1 MTYLKNL
8 SQLTKLTLLAVVVFL
23 LATSL
28 ALAQEGARVYL
39 QPVESGDGSL
49 TFEVMAENVTQ
60 MFGAEFRLKYDPALL
75 AVQDFNAEQE
85 GLQIEPGT
93 LLPADKGFVVANQVD
108 EVEGTITFAV
118 TLLRPA
124 EPANGTGPLARVRF
138 NKLQDGPA
146 TIDIERAKLV
156 AADLQTIPSQTEAFV
171 IEGDEP
177 VTAVNQA
184 TTTES
189 SSVTTEAAPVTAE
202 TTTSAA
208 GDSEFPWWIVA
219 AAIMILGILALTAF
233 IILGGLN
240 TTSVSTE
247 SATPLTTKTD
257 EPATAT
263 MRRTSTRPSA
273 FK

>member
-1 MTYLKNL
+1 MTYLKNF
-8 SQLTKLTLLAVVVFL
+8 SQITKLTLLAVVVFL
-23 LATSL
+23 LTTSL

-49 TFEVMAENVTQ
+49 TFEVMAENVTD

-75 AVQDFNAEQE
+75 AVQDFNTEQE

-93 LLPADKGFVVANQVD
+93 LLPANKGFVVANQVN
-108 EVEGTITFAV
+108 EAEGTITFAV

-138 NKLQDGPA
+138 NKLQDGAA

-156 AADLQTIPSQTEAFV
+156 AVDLQTIPSQTEAFV
-171 IEGDEP
+171 VGEGEP
-177 VTAVNQA
+177 SAAANQA
-184 TTTES
+184 TNTE
-189 SSVTTEAAPVTAE
+189 VEPAPVTAE
-202 TTTSAA
+202 TATPAA
-208 GDSEFPWWIVA
+208 NDSEFPWWIVA
-219 AAIMILGILALTAF
+219 AAIMVLGILALTAF

-240 TTSVSTE
+240 TTHVSTE
-247 SATPLTTKTD
+247 PATPSTTKAG
-257 EPATAT
+257 EPATASL
-263 MRRTSTRPSA
+263 RRTSTRPSA